1 MNKKFLSVILF
12 SALMVVRQERSR
24 LVRTMMM
31 TSRTC
36 RNNWTR
42 KLHLKS

>member
-1 MNKKFLSVILF
+1 MNKKFLSVTLF
-12 SALMVVRQERSR
+12 SALMLGTQVRSR
-24 LVRTMMM
+24 LVRIMMM

-42 KLHLKS
+42 KLHLMT